1 MPNKNPRMAL
11 VYDFDGTLAPGNLQ
25 ENSFIPD
32 VGMKPSDFWDEV
44 DALAQAQ
51 QADRILMYMYLMLDK
66 ARSAKISVHPD
77 DFKKRGAKITY
88 FKGVEDWFDRITD
101 YGKTKGVNVEH
112 YIVSSGNAE
121 IIQGT
126 SIASKLREIYGSK
139 FMFDENGVACW
150 PSVAVNF
157 TTKTQ
162 FLFRINKGAYDLSDD
177 REINQF
183 VEMKDRPVPFENI
196 VYIGD
201 GETDVPCFRLVKDL
215 GGLSIVVFRPYTK
228 NARDKANHF
237 IQDGRVHCSAPADYT
252 NGRELDRIVKA
263 QIDLVAARE
272 SRDQTVE
279 KNQP

>member
-1 MPNKNPRMAL
+1 
-11 VYDFDGTLAPGNLQ
+11 
-25 ENSFIPD
+25 
-32 VGMKPSDFWDEV
+32 
-44 DALAQAQ
+44 
-51 QADRILMYMYLMLDK
+51 
-66 ARSAKISVHPD
+66 
-77 DFKKRGAKITY
+77 
-88 FKGVEDWFDRITD
+88 
-101 YGKTKGVNVEH
+101 
-112 YIVSSGNAE
+112 
-121 IIQGT
+121 
-126 SIASKLREIYGSK
+126 
-139 FMFDENGVACW
+139 MFDENGVACW

-183 VEMKDRPVPFENI
+183 VEMRDRPVPFENI

-215 GGLSIVVFRPYTK
+215 GGLSIVVFKPHTK
-228 NARDKANHF
+228 YARDKANHF
-237 IQDGRVHCSAPADYT
+237 IQDGRVYCSAPADYT

>member
-126 SIASKLREIYGSK
+126 SIASKFGK
-139 FMFDENGVACW
+139 
-150 PSVAVNF
+150 
-157 TTKTQ
+157 
-162 FLFRINKGAYDLSDD
+162 
-177 REINQF
+177 
-183 VEMKDRPVPFENI
+183 
-196 VYIGD
+196 
-201 GETDVPCFRLVKDL
+201 
-215 GGLSIVVFRPYTK
+215 YTVQ
-228 NARDKANHF
+228 NS
-237 IQDGRVHCSAPADYT
+237 CSTRTA
-252 NGRELDRIVKA
+252 
-263 QIDLVAARE
+263 
-272 SRDQTVE
+272 
-279 KNQP
+279 